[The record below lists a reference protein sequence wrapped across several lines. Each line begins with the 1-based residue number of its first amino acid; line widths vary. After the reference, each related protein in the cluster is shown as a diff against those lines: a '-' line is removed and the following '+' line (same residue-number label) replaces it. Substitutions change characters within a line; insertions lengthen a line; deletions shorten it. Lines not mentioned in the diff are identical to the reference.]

1 MSSFV
6 QINRRPRLVLLAFV
20 AGATLAFDVRLR
32 RAVEGERAPPDAQL
46 AALKEVSEEIQS
58 YHAKHRGDFDA
69 RLEHFLSGCSFD
81 KALRYLE
88 SEGEWRGH

>member
-1 MSSFV
+1 MSHPILV
-6 QINRRPRLVLLAFV
+6 DLLQRRLAII
-20 AGATLAFDVRLR
+20 ADHELR
-32 RAVEGERAPPDAQL
+32 DRDPAAQL
-46 AALKEVSEEIQS
+46 AALKEVSKQIQC
-58 YHAKHRGDFDA
+58 YHAEHRSEFDA